1 MEVVRDESLLM
12 SRTASLALLKHLRS
26 AYRRLPLPASVQA
39 LVRRL
44 YRSAW
49 LPAWRA
55 LRRYQ
60 QASRPF
66 VPAPGLVPAAP
77 TQLPDYLVWGAID
90 WDLRYQRPQQLAHGL
105 SLAGRRVFYIAASLE
120 DDLRDGFS
128 VRSLDRQ
135 GRLFEVRLFAC
146 KAPVIYQDPP
156 DAGTIRQLCRSLG
169 QFLGWVD
176 APRVVS
182 LVQHPF
188 WFPVARLLP
197 NNHLVYD
204 CMDHHQGFGNNA
216 HGLLPL
222 EQQLLGE
229 ADLTLFTSEWL
240 AQHWKQQCPTLAD
253 SPQALLRNAADF
265 EYFSK
270 APRHCHRDPS
280 GRKVIGYYGAL
291 ADWFDVQLVSTI
303 AQAFADCTVLL
314 IGADTAK
321 VGSRL
326 RSHANVRL
334 TGEIPYTQLSA
345 YLHAFDVCI
354 LPFRIQALTLATN
367 PVKVYEYLSA
377 GKPVVTVDLPELH
390 ELAPLVRIAGDTQ
403 SFITAI
409 AQALDE
415 PEPTEAARQ
424 RQDFARQQ
432 TWNHRV
438 RTLLALAETP
448 QAQPLI
454 SVIVVTCNNLAF
466 TRDCLASLDADPLGR
481 ELELIVVDNASSD
494 GSVEFLR
501 QWAASGGHQL
511 ILNSSNLGFAAANNQ
526 GLARA
531 RGEYLA
537 LLNNDTQVTC
547 GWAQSLRR
555 HLQRNPG
562 LGLVGPVTNN
572 IGNEAR
578 IDIGY
583 RTLGQMPACA
593 RQYTWRHIGQL
604 VPCATLGF
612 FAVMLSR
619 STYLRVGPL
628 DEAFGLGFFEDD
640 DYCRRVEQIGLSCA
654 FVEDVFIHHH
664 LSASFDRMP
673 EGQRQQLFNRNK
685 ALYEAKWE
693 RSWVPHVSREKS

>member
-1 MEVVRDESLLM
+1 M
-12 SRTASLALLKHLRS
+12 SQPAAVELLKHLRS
-26 AYRRLPLPASVQA
+26 AYQRWPLPAPVKV

-60 QASRPF
+60 RANRPF
-66 VPAPGLVPAAP
+66 IPAPGTVPAAP
-77 TQLPDYLVWGAID
+77 TPLPDYLVWGAID

-105 SLAGRRVFYIAASLE
+105 SLEGRRVFYIASSLV

-128 VRSLDRQ
+128 VRPLDRQ

-146 KAPVIYQDPP
+146 KAPVIYQAPP
-156 DAGTIRQLCRSLG
+156 DAATIRQLCRSLG
-169 QFLGWVD
+169 EFLGWVD
-176 APRVVS
+176 SPWVVS
-182 LVQHPF
+182 LVQHPL

-197 NNHLVYD
+197 NNRLVYD

-216 HGLLPL
+216 LGLLPL
-222 EQQLLGE
+222 ERQLLDE
-229 ADLTLFTSEWL
+229 ADLTLFASAWL
-240 AQHWKQQCPTLAD
+240 AQHWKQQCPTLAERR
-253 SPQALLRNAADF
+253 QALLRNAADF
-265 EYFSK
+265 EYFSTV
-270 APRHCHRDPS
+270 PQHRHQDPN

-314 IGADTAK
+314 IGADTAE
-321 VGSRL
+321 VGLRL

-334 TGEIPYTQLSA
+334 AGEIPYTQLSA

-377 GKPVVTVDLPELH
+377 GKPVVAVDLPELH
-390 ELAPLVRIAGDTQ
+390 EFTPLVRIAGDAQ
-403 SFITAI
+403 SFVAAI

-415 PEPTEAARQ
+415 PELSAAARQ
-424 RQDFARQQ
+424 RQDLARQQ

-438 RTLLALAETP
+438 RTLLDLAEIP
-448 QAQPLI
+448 QPQPLI

-481 ELELIVVDNASSD
+481 ELELIVVDNASTD

-501 QWAASGGHQL
+501 QWAARGGHQL
-511 ILNSSNLGFAAANNQ
+511 ILNTSNLGFAAANNL
-526 GLARA
+526 GLAQA

-537 LLNNDTQVTC
+537 LLNNDTQVTS

-572 IGNEAR
+572 IGNEAK

-583 RTLGQMPACA
+583 RSLEHMPARA
-593 RQYTWRHIGQL
+593 RQYTWRHIGHL

-640 DYCRRVEQIGLSCA
+640 DYCRRVEQVGLSCA
-654 FVEDVFIHHH
+654 FAEDVFIHHH

-673 EGQRQQLFNRNK
+673 ERQRQQLFNRNK
-685 ALYEAKWE
+685 ALYEAKWK
-693 RSWVPHVSREKS
+693 RSWVPHASRERS